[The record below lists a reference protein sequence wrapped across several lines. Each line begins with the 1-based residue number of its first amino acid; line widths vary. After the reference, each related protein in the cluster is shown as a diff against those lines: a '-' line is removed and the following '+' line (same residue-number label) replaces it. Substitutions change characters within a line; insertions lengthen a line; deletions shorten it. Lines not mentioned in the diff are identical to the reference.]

1 MDTPP
6 SPRRIVILGGGI
18 GGVYTAVNLGRLWRR
33 QRGVE
38 VTLVSRDNYF
48 LMTPFLF
55 EAGSGVL
62 DPRHAVS
69 PIRRMLRPP
78 ARFLEADVESIDFD
92 ARVVTARHDPGDAE
106 AYQLPYDHL
115 VLSLGGVTNLKIIPG
130 SEHAMTFKTLADA
143 IYLRNVVIDNFEHA
157 DAEPDDAERRRLL
170 TFCVI
175 GAGLVGVELMGEL
188 TAFVR
193 HIARSYPRAQAGPIT
208 FHLAEHGPHILP
220 EMERDLADY
229 AARVL
234 ERRGVHIH
242 TSSGAKRIEPGHVE
256 LADGT
261 QIDAET
267 IVLAAGVAP
276 HPLLASLPLEKD
288 RKGRIA
294 VDATMRTKSR
304 PEVWATG
311 DCASIPDPEGK
322 PYPQL
327 AQHALREARV
337 LAANITAVIRGGQTK
352 PFVYR
357 TLGTLASLGDYQGV
371 GRVMRVKVKGFVAWW
386 VWRSYYLMQMPRFE
400 RKLRIVLDWTVALFF
415 HHDIAKLDLFGDH
428 HPARRRRGGPA
439 LSAPVPSPQGGE
451 SMLSS
456 GPTFSQR
463 PSPPGASSHGASSQ
477 GASSPPPAP
486 SAPAPSR

>member
-1 MDTPP
+1 MNPP
-6 SPRRIVILGGGI
+6 PPVHRVVILGGGF
-18 GGVYTAVNLGRLWRR
+18 GGVYTAVNLARLWRDHR
-33 QRGVE
+33 DID
-38 VTLVSRDNYF
+38 VTLVNRDNYF

-78 ARFLEADVESIDFD
+78 ARFVEADVEAIDFD

-106 AYQLPYDHL
+106 AYKLSYDHL

-143 IYLRNVVIDNFEHA
+143 IFLRNHVIDTFEHA
-157 DAEPDDAERRRLL
+157 DVEPDDAERRRLL

-193 HIARSYPRAQAGPIT
+193 HIAESYPRAGRMPPT
-208 FHLAEHGPHILP
+208 YHLVEHGPHILP

-229 AARVL
+229 AAKVL
-234 ERRGVHIH
+234 ERRGVKIH
-242 TSSGAKRIEPGHVE
+242 THCDAKQIEPDRVE

-261 QIDAET
+261 AIDAET

-276 HPLLASLPLEKD
+276 HPMLASLPLEKD

-294 VDATMRTKSR
+294 TDGTMRTKSR
-304 PEVWATG
+304 TEVWAIG
-311 DCASIPDPEGK
+311 ECASIPDPTGK

-337 LAANITAVIRGGQTK
+337 LARNITAVLRGGQTE
-352 PFVYR
+352 PFVYQ

-371 GRVMRVKVKGFVAWW
+371 GRVMRVKLRGFLAWW
-386 VWRSYYLMQMPRFE
+386 VWRSYYLLQMPRIE

-415 HHDIAKLDLFGDH
+415 HHDIAKLDLFGDQ
-428 HPARRRRGGPA
+428 HPTRRRRAPFTGP
-439 LSAPVPSPQGGE
+439 G
-451 SMLSS
+451 
-456 GPTFSQR
+456 
-463 PSPPGASSHGASSQ
+463 
-477 GASSPPPAP
+477 SSPPRSGPRSPSADAVSFAP
-486 SAPAPSR
+486 SPSASAPSR